1 MPDKPHTLT
10 DFEDALTAVRSDL
23 LQMSSVSSENL
34 RNAMEGLLTRD
45 TDLCNQAI
53 ADDELVNTFERKIDE
68 KGLEILLRFNPVAT
82 DLRVVAAT
90 MKIATNLERISDQA
104 ENIARRARKIL
115 KHHQSVDSSDIRALY
130 ELSSGILRDAIT
142 AFADGNSDLALS
154 LYEREELLD
163 SQHKSLIKELTRM
176 METDVDHLR
185 TYLNLIFI
193 VRCLERV
200 GDHAVNIAEDVVYI
214 AKGENIKHVGPSAL
228 ES

>member
-1 MPDKPHTLT
+1 MPDKPHTLS
-10 DFEDALTAVRSDL
+10 DFEEALKDVRSSL
-23 LQMSSVSSENL
+23 LLMASTTSENL
-34 RNAMEGLLTRD
+34 KNSVEGLLSRD
-45 TDLCNQAI
+45 TGLCNQAI
-53 ADDELVNTFERKIDE
+53 ADDEVVNGYERNIDE
-68 KGLEILLRFNPVAT
+68 KGMVILLRFNPVAT

-115 KHHQSVDSSDIRALY
+115 KHHESVDSAPVRHLY
-130 ELSSGILRDAIT
+130 ELSFGLLRDAIE
-142 AFADGNSDLALS
+142 AYADGNSDLALS

-163 SQHKSLIKELTRM
+163 KEHRDLIKELTKK
-176 METDVDHLR
+176 MESDVDHLR

-214 AKGENIKHVGPSAL
+214 AKGENIRHVGPSGL
-228 ES
+228 D